1 MQAQPGHRRVEQGA
15 TQPQRRAEEAGRS
28 AGERAQHALR
38 PRHLPAQRQRAEAGE
53 QGGVGPGVILDRVAA
68 PHDLAHQGGVRLRAR
83 ADEEEADP
91 RPVPVEQV
99 EHSGRHRRVGAVV
112 EGEGDPA
119 APGRFGGQAHQGGA
133 EQGRTRPHG
142 QAQHEVVARH
152 GTEQPGP
159 RPGGG
164 EQRRRRRGVQQQG
177 RADQHRGPPPARPA
191 AWPGV
196 PLAGVTP
203 NGHAGGGQAGGGRAA
218 FERGRVGCAR
228 IEGHRIGCTRAG
240 CHRVG
245 CGRVRDGRGR
255 RGPGRRHG
263 RPRRWRRG
271 GSRGRRG
278 GGRHVRPG
286 T

>member
-15 TQPQRRAEEAGRS
+15 AQPQRRAEEPGRA

-68 PHDLAHQGGVRLRAR
+68 PHDVAHQGGVRRRAP
-83 ADEEEADP
+83 ADEEEAGP

-99 EHSGRHRRVGAVV
+99 EHGGRHRRVGAVV

-119 APGRFGGQAHQGGA
+119 VPGRLGGQAHQGGA
-133 EQGRTRPHG
+133 EQGRAGPHG
-142 QAQHEVVARH
+142 QAEHEVVARH
-152 GTEQPGP
+152 GAEQPGP
-159 RPGGG
+159 RPRPRPRGG
-164 EQRRRRRGVQQQG
+164 EQRRHRRRVQQQG
-177 RADQHRGPPPARPA
+177 RADQRRGPPPAPPL
-191 AWPGV
+191 AWPGG

-203 NGHAGGGQAGGGRAA
+203 SGHAGGGRDGGGRVT
-218 FERGRVGCAR
+218 FERGRIGCAR
-228 IEGHRIGCTRAG
+228 IEGHR
-240 CHRVG
+240 VG
-245 CGRVRDGRGR
+245 CDRVRGGRGR

-263 RPRRWRRG
+263 RPRRWRRD